1 MHPCWVIGV
10 AIDSHRFSD
19 TEAAVERRRVSDL
32 LGLPACDVLRHGPQ
46 ELVEAVLELRR
57 KLHK

>member
-1 MHPCWVIGV
+1 V
-10 AIDSHRFSD
+10 AIDSHRFS
-19 TEAAVERRRVSDL
+19 EAEAQAERKRIRSD

-46 ELVEAVLELRR
+46 ELVEAVLELKR